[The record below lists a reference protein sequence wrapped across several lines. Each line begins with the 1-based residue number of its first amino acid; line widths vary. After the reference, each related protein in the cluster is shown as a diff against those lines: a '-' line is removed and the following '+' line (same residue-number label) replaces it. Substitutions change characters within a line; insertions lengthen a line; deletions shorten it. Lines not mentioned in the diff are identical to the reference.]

1 MVLGDAREYRSEDDT
16 ASTRSLSGMG
26 WDFVVMQLFGGHTC
40 FCTQPLYVRKTK
52 IKENK
57 NNNKKPSCSRQV
69 GFWRNHILIC
79 HWCLLGYLD
88 MGLQPSR
95 KALRTE
101 CPWETGLVSPPD
113 QVPPTFRSKV
123 LFVLLSLWTQG
134 GSRALSL
141 AGCRVTVGGR
151 NLPILLVDCLVIC
164 RQPPPCPPRSRP
176 LNRVIRKRRATGGA
190 E

>member
-1 MVLGDAREYRSEDDT
+1 M
-16 ASTRSLSGMG
+16 RSLLGTG

-40 FCTQPLYVRKTK
+40 FCTQPLSVRKTK
-52 IKENK
+52 NKENK

-113 QVPPTFRSKV
+113 QVPQTFRSKV
-123 LFVLLSLWTQG
+123 LFVLLSLSLDTRGQQSSELSRLQG
-134 GSRALSL
+134 HCGREDSSYFAGWLLGYLPAATLLS
-141 AGCRVTVGGR
+141 
-151 NLPILLVDCLVIC
+151 
-164 RQPPPCPPRSRP
+164 S
-176 LNRVIRKRRATGGA
+176 
-190 E
+190 